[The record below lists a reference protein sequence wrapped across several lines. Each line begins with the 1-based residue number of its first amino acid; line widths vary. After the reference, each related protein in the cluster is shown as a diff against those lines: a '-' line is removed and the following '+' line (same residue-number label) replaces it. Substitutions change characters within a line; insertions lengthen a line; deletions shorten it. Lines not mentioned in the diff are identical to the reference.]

1 MRKISIIIEVTSV
14 RVDPEGYYYLEY
26 VPTVNGKRRAK
37 QRYDSDF
44 DSQTPK
50 EWESKL
56 DKGEAINICL
66 QDFVENHL

>member
-1 MRKISIIIEVTSV
+1 MRKISIQIEVTSI

-26 VPTVNGKRRAK
+26 VPTVDGKRRKK

-44 DSQTPK
+44 DGQTPK

-56 DKGEAINICL
+56 DKGEALRICVM
-66 QDFVENHL
+66 DFTENYL